1 MQFPNGVNKSN
12 LIKLGVLGAA
22 VYMMKNRNKPTATLQ
37 DKSSVTPDSSADNDN
52 NAVENAAK
60 QTTKTTAFTMGKD
73 LAAKLLGK
81 K

>member
-1 MQFPNGVNKSN
+1 MQFPNGVTKSN

-52 NAVENAAK
+52 AAK